1 MADSKRKKFI
11 VPRNR
16 LRQMQQDLRERKGAY
31 DKNNTDPTRKTPN
44 RRHPSSPFF
53 VKGTTVPTGP
63 DRTTQRA
70 NFIRMETEGR
80 VGKAT
85 YNKKP
90 KNIDPNFI
98 MKREPKIMDP
108 NFEMKREPKNI
119 DPNFIM
125 KDKGFDFPMSREGSP
140 TVTDTETG
148 ETTYGRPKDF
158 NKGGMMECRGGG
170 IAITGKKFQGVF

>member
-11 VPRNR
+11 VPGNR

-31 DKNNTDPTRKTPN
+31 DKNNTD
-44 RRHPSSPFF
+44 S
-53 VKGTTVPTGP
+53 TGP
-63 DRTTQRA
+63 NRTTQRA

-90 KNIDPNFI
+90 KKYMRD
-98 MKREPKIMDP
+98 DL
-108 NFEMKREPKNI
+108 
-119 DPNFIM
+119 
-125 KDKGFDFPMSREGSP
+125 PMSREGSP

>member
-98 MKREPKIMDP
+98 MK
-108 NFEMKREPKNI
+108 
-119 DPNFIM
+119 
-125 KDKGFDFPMSREGSP
+125 DKGFDFPMSREGSP

-148 ETTYGRPKDF
+148 ERTYGRPKDF

-170 IAITGKKFQGVF
+170 IAISGKKFQGVF